1 MLLMKLP
8 QTLGS
13 DMRIICVV
21 ERSLWPSS
29 ICTTRKSDH
38 DLISEW
44 QKRDATHAVT
54 AFAVDT
60 RQHGIM
66 FNAVPEGLSRI
77 CCARWLGNN
86 TSIDT
91 PFSSPDAHVPDRF
104 PASKPPLHLTAQA
117 LFVAFTNDPHYALTQ
132 ADILIVSPTSSE
144 TRSPVAYNTSTWL
157 YRVAPVA
164 DQLMVPVI
172 NVNLRFA

>member
-13 DMRIICVV
+13 DMRINCVV

-29 ICTTRKSDH
+29 ICTTRKSAP

-54 AFAVDT
+54 AFRCDT

-66 FNAVPEGLSRI
+66 FNAVPEGLSRHR
-77 CCARWLGNN
+77 CARWLGNN

-91 PFSSPDAHVPDRF
+91 PFNSHGAHVPDRF
-104 PASKPPLHLTAQA
+104 PASKPPLHLTAPG
-117 LFVAFTNDPHYALTQ
+117 LFVAFTNDPHHALTQ
-132 ADILIVSPTSSE
+132 ADITLVSPTSSE
-144 TRSPVAYNTSTWL
+144 TRSPVAYNTSSML

-172 NVNLRFA
+172 NVRPRFA